1 MKTAIARLK
10 LTLLLSLAFFLP
22 AIWTLTLSSSTL
34 FSIYGIPL
42 LLGWAYVMSFGA
54 AYAVVLFIAALR
66 QESDLRG
73 E

>member
-1 MKTAIARLK
+1 MKTAITRLK

-54 AYAVVLFIAALR
+54 AYAVVLFIGALR
-66 QESDLRG
+66 QESDSHG